1 MQNTDESK
9 QINYLV
15 YIRKLESKQIII
27 HIFYFLM
34 SKIKKSCKNESKM
47 TKNYHY
53 STLFDIIQHYLKGIG
68 FARKNNQ
75 LA

>member
-1 MQNTDESK
+1 MLNTDDSK

-15 YIRKLESKQIII
+15 YIRKLETKQIII

-47 TKNYHY
+47 T
-53 STLFDIIQHYLKGIG
+53 IIQHCLTLFNII
-68 FARKNNQ
+68 
-75 LA
+75 